1 MGKTY
6 IIGSNNW
13 QQMAINLGADL
24 ILLPDYPLGS
34 DKAIHDFL
42 VSNFIDIPSIIV
54 FDMSEH
60 PANRLEIAMHIRLS
74 RPQFGDGCLCPLVFV
89 SDMPLT
95 SFLSYGQSQL
105 FLTEGVYLCS
115 PSELVSRMNDFKPL
129 SVLNFRG
136 GFLDK
141 IYIHKPEGSNHS
153 LANQWGAS
161 RLYRIVSGKE
171 ITPEEYKDFKDV
183 QKELYYK
190 YILNKISKSFSGPAY
205 AANERV
211 QESVRKKILLIDDE
225 ADKGWAKTIEKIFPS
240 SDFNS
245 QKDVICEKVADYDS
259 LSEEARQ
266 KIETG
271 GYDLFLLDLR
281 LNGAVE
287 DSQTEATK
295 MSGYKVL
302 ERIKA
307 LNKGNQVIM
316 LTASNKAWNLR
327 ALLNPLNGASGYF
340 VKESPEYEFSDE
352 FSIANLESFKRD
364 ASLCF
369 ERGYLKRYW
378 DFILRVRGMASD
390 PSIGNDAKILFK
402 EIASQLEIS
411 FGLCAQ
417 ADNPTMY
424 RYAFLSS
431 YQVLEIIVSHYS
443 FYTRKSK
450 ETKDLFLWFKSKRS
464 SKDQQCDR
472 IDCNG
477 VIYQN
482 KPNKFFS
489 KSKGSF
495 GQIEK
500 LAVLYL
506 QEWGQKDNGL
516 IHLMEQLI
524 IARNY
529 FIHQDESKIK
539 RVESQKKMIFSDFM
553 SYRDFNDGSLIFSEE
568 EIKNSLYEA
577 CVQKCMYDD
586 GHFILHPNVADC
598 KAGPSLLLE
607 CFMKIIPLIH

>member
-1 MGKTY
+1 MAKTY
-6 IIGSNNW
+6 IIGSSIW
-13 QQMAINLGADL
+13 QNMADSLGAEL
-24 ILLPDYPLGS
+24 VLFPDQPLKS
-34 DKAIHDFL
+34 EKEIHDYL
-42 VSNFIDIPSIIV
+42 VARLTEIPAVVV
-54 FDMSEH
+54 FDMTET
-60 PANRLEIAMHIRLS
+60 PGLCLEMAMHLRLS
-74 RPQFGDGCLCPLVFV
+74 RAQYGDGSLCPLVFV

-105 FLTEGVYLCS
+105 FLTEGVYLCA
-115 PSELVSRMNDFKPL
+115 PSDLASRMDDFRPL
-129 SVLNFRG
+129 SVSNYRS
-136 GFLDK
+136 GFLDR
-141 IYIHKPEGSNHS
+141 IYIRKPEGSNHS

-190 YILNKISKSFSGPAY
+190 YILNRISKPFSGPAY
-205 AANERV
+205 AMNEKV

-240 SDFNS
+240 SDFNP
-245 QKDVICEKVADYDS
+245 QRDVICEKAADYDS
-259 LSEEARQ
+259 LSEEARR

-287 DSQTEATK
+287 DSQTEPTK

-302 ERIKA
+302 EKIKS

-327 ALLNPLNGASGYF
+327 ALLNPLDGASGYF

-364 ASLCF
+364 ARLCF

-378 DFILRVRGMASD
+378 DFLQNVKGLASN
-390 PSIGNDAKILFK
+390 STIGREVK
-402 EIASQLEIS
+402 ELLKEVATQLEIS

-417 ADNPTMY
+417 ADNPTQY

-431 YQVLEIIVSHYS
+431 FQVLETIVSHYS
-443 FYTRKSK
+443 FDMRRGGEKSEQYLWLKYSSGSEKQCGTISRKGITY
-450 ETKDLFLWFKSKRS
+450 E
-464 SKDQQCDR
+464 
-472 IDCNG
+472 CNP
-477 VIYQN
+477 
-482 KPNKFFS
+482 KKFFS

-495 GQIEK
+495 GQRDK
-500 LAVLYL
+500 LAVLFL

-516 IHLMEQLI
+516 IHLMGQLI

-529 FIHQDESKIK
+529 FIHRDDTKVKDI
-539 RVESQKKMIFSDFM
+539 ESQRKMIFSDFM
-553 SYRDFNDGSLIFSEE
+553 SYRDFNDSTLLFSDND
-568 EIKNSLYEA
+568 IKNSLYEA
-577 CVQKCMYDD
+577 CVKGCMYDN

-607 CFMKIIPLIH
+607 CFMKIVPLIR